1 VLNYEKG
8 LAYSSR
14 CRYGREDEELMGL
27 RFCNEVVIAAE
38 QVKTS
43 SNRFSLSLTLAQN
56 KLECLSWQGIL
67 KGGSV
72 IVPLT
77 SFLTS

>member
-8 LAYSSR
+8 LAYSSLF
-14 CRYGREDEELMGL
+14 RYGREDEELMGL

-38 QVKTS
+38 QVKRS
-43 SNRFSLSLTLAQN
+43 SNRFSLSLTLAPN
-56 KLECLSWQGIL
+56 KLECLYWQGIL

-72 IVPLT
+72 TVPLT
-77 SFLTS
+77 SYLTT